1 MIQRLLRE
9 GMVLRSM
16 VLPVALTVVVM
27 VATVATVT
35 WSRVRGVAVSPALAT
50 PEFRE
55 DIEAAGG
62 VLMVSDTPEAVV
74 RAGDAA
80 FGTDGAT
87 FWADRSVMPSQALEG
102 LIRRQIGAAWRPYET
117 HERRAVLSKSDTSS
131 TNAIQFIGA
140 IFAMYGVVFGA
151 GAVAR
156 DRDDGTL
163 DAELSAAQ
171 PMWVTPLA
179 RWSAATLVLGLF
191 FTMSVTMMHAV
202 VGLEAPWS
210 LAISGATAS
219 STAAA
224 VGMAV
229 IGVGGKTQGFA
240 GPMSAGLV
248 IVMGLFS
255 LGLYE
260 PWLARSL
267 PVASLLDPNLG
278 VAPLIGLLLGPLYAW
293 WFAAR
298 VARG

>member
-1 MIQRLLRE
+1 
-9 GMVLRSM
+9 
-16 VLPVALTVVVM
+16 VLPVSLTLSVM
-27 VATVATVT
+27 VATVATVA
-35 WSRVRGVAVSPALAT
+35 WSRVPGVAVSPALAT
-50 PEFRE
+50 PTFRA

-62 VLMVSDTPEAVV
+62 VLMLTDTPEAVV

-87 FWADRSVMPSQALEG
+87 FWADRSVLPSQALEG
-102 LIRRQIGAAWRPYET
+102 LIRRHIGAAWRPYET

-163 DAELSAAQ
+163 DAELSTGQ

-179 RWSAATLVLGLF
+179 RWCAATLVLGLF

-202 VGLEAPWS
+202 VGLEAPWT
-210 LAISGATAS
+210 LAIGGVTAS

-224 VGMAV
+224 IGMAV

-248 IVMGLFS
+248 IVMSLFS
-255 LGLYE
+255 LGLYV
-260 PWLARSL
+260 PWLARSV

-278 VAPLIGLLLGPLYAW
+278 VAPVIGLLLGPLYAW

-298 VARG
+298 VARR